1 MGGGIRRETR
11 GKRAQRGLGT
21 RAGAL
26 FLHIEKCPKCL
37 IASSHTVVSR
47 PLALRRKSS
56 GADQKLVQ
64 YVRQI
69 GAFEASRPFFSKFRR
84 GCVGHEYHFMLGPA
98 GPRYAMTGSSLLWA
112 KREHQCAF
120 PGLFVFSTHFDSA
133 VFRPTCPL
141 PIPPPPL
148 LFPKEKAP
156 HHRVLSLK

>member
-1 MGGGIRRETR
+1 MEGRLRGAFSSGKGGVGEGLGGGIRRETR
-11 GKRAQRGLGT
+11 GKRAHRGLGT

-69 GAFEASRPFFSKFRR
+69 GAFEASRPFFQNFD
-84 GCVGHEYHFMLGPA
+84 VGVWGMNITLCLGPRA
-98 GPRYAMTGSSLLWA
+98 QGMP
-112 KREHQCAF
+112 
-120 PGLFVFSTHFDSA
+120 
-133 VFRPTCPL
+133 
-141 PIPPPPL
+141 
-148 LFPKEKAP
+148 
-156 HHRVLSLK
+156 